1 MHKIELL
8 DSERLD
14 VIYFIQ
20 QKSSKL
26 AMKQALTKAS
36 TGGTCQIIHS
46 WKHRWSRQSIGILQK
61 QL

>member
-46 WKHRWSRQSIGILQK
+46 WKHR
-61 QL
+61 